1 MKEFSK
7 WAIKAMVW
15 LWFAGAVF
23 GAVVIVVELIATL
36 ATMHDYT
43 MGVTVHLPELLAY
56 IGAPVGCGITAY
68 LLKSA
73 FENREKIKQNYIPDY
88 NSPENFGGNYE
99 HQFET
104 EIDIP

>member
-1 MKEFSK
+1 
-7 WAIKAMVW
+7 
-15 LWFAGAVF
+15 
-23 GAVVIVVELIATL
+23 
-36 ATMHDYT
+36 
-43 MGVTVHLPELLAY
+43 
-56 IGAPVGCGITAY
+56 
-68 LLKSA
+68 LKSA